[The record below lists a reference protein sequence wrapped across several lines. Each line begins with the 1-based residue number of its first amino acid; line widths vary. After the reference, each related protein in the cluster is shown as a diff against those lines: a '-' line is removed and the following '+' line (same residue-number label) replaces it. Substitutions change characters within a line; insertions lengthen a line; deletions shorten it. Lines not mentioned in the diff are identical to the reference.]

1 MTRHLDYTAVNNTAV
16 LSMTVLYQLQ
26 KCFEV
31 ICDKLIDSCL
41 DQYEKACT

>member
-1 MTRHLDYTAVNNTAV
+1 MTCHLDYTVVNNTAV

-31 ICDKLIDSCL
+31 IHDKLIDNCL
-41 DQYEKACT
+41 DLYEKACT